1 MKRFI
6 LMMTGLFATM
16 GFAMTGQAMAEK
28 GKAEPWQLNL
38 QEPASPLAQSV
49 NDFHDILLVVI
60 TLITLFVLG
69 LLIWVMV
76 KFNEKSN
83 PVPTRTSHN
92 TLIEVVWTVVPVLIL
107 LIIAIPS
114 FQLLYQSDDVADAEM
129 TLKVTGYQW
138 YWGYEYP
145 DHGGIAFEAY
155 IKDDAELL
163 PGEPRLLT
171 TDTAVVIPVK
181 TNIQVLVTSADVG
194 HAWALPAN
202 GHKTD
207 AWPGRT
213 NHLPLYIDEPGM
225 YYGQCSELCGRN
237 HGFMPI
243 MVKAVTKEEFD
254 AWVATQQA
262 SMGITSP
269 AVDVA
274 QISGSQNS
282 GN

>member
-16 GFAMTGQAMAEK
+16 GFAMTGQAMAGK
-28 GKAEPWQLNL
+28 GMADPWQLNL

-49 NDFHDILLVVI
+49 TDFHDILLVVI

-145 DHGGIAFEAY
+145 DQGGIAFEAY

-181 TNIQVLVTSADVG
+181 TNIQVLITSADVG

-274 QISGSQNS
+274 QISGSKNS

>member
-6 LMMTGLFATM
+6 LMMMGL
-16 GFAMTGQAMAEK
+16 FAMTGQAMAEM
-28 GKAEPWQLNL
+28 GKAEQWQLNL

-49 NDFHDILLVVI
+49 TDFHDILLVVI
-60 TLITLFVLG
+60 TLITLFVLV
-69 LLIWVMV
+69 LLIWVMI
-76 KFNEKSN
+76 KFNDKAN
-83 PVPTRTSHN
+83 PVPSRTSHN

-107 LIIAIPS
+107 VIIAIPS
-114 FQLLYQSDDVADAEM
+114 FQLLYQSDDVTESEM

-171 TDTAVVIPVK
+171 TDAAVVIPVK
-181 TNIQVLVTSADVG
+181 TNIQVLITSADVG

-207 AWPGRT
+207 AWPGRV
-213 NHLPLYIDEPGM
+213 NHLPLYIEEPGM

-262 SMGITSP
+262 SMGITPP

-274 QISGSQNS
+274 QISGSTNPA
-282 GN
+282 N

>member
-6 LMMTGLFATM
+6 LMMAGL
-16 GFAMTGQAMAEK
+16 FAMTGQANAEM

-38 QEPASPLAQSV
+38 QEPASPLMRSV
-49 NDFHDILLVVI
+49 TDFHDILLVV
-60 TLITLFVLG
+60 TGLIVLAVLV

-76 KFNEKSN
+76 RFNEKAN
-83 PVPTRTSHN
+83 PIPSKTSHN
-92 TLIEVVWTVVPVLIL
+92 TMIEVVWTVVPVLVL
-107 LIIAIPS
+107 VIIAIPS

-145 DHGGIAFEAY
+145 DHGGINFEAY
-155 IKDDAELL
+155 LKPDEELL

-171 TDTAVVIPVK
+171 TDTAVVIPVM

-194 HAWALPAN
+194 HSWALPAN

-207 AWPGRT
+207 AWPGRI
-213 NHLPLYIDEPGM
+213 NHLPLFIEKPGM

-243 MVKAVTKEEFD
+243 MVKAVTKDEFA
-254 AWVATQQA
+254 AWVETQQA
-262 SMGITSP
+262 SMGIADKT
-269 AVDVA
+269 VDVA
-274 QISGSQNS
+274 RVTSD
-282 GN
+282 

>member
-1 MKRFI
+1 VKRFF
-6 LMMTGLFATM
+6 LTMVGL
-16 GFAMTGQAMAEK
+16 FAMTGQAMAEM
-28 GKAEPWQLNL
+28 GKAAPWQLNL
-38 QEPASPLAQSV
+38 QEAASPLMHSV
-49 NDFHDILLVVI
+49 HDFHDILLVVI
-60 TLITLFVLG
+60 TLITLFVLA

-76 KFNEKSN
+76 RFNEKAN
-83 PVPTRTSHN
+83 PVPSKTSHN

-107 LIIAIPS
+107 VIIAIPS
-114 FQLLYQSDDVADAEM
+114 FQLLYQSDDVAESEM

-145 DHGGIAFEAY
+145 DHGDISFEAY
-155 IKDDAELL
+155 MKADDELL

-194 HAWALPAN
+194 HSWALPAN

-207 AWPGRT
+207 AWPGRI
-213 NHLPLYIDEPGM
+213 NHLPLYIEEPGM

-254 AWVATQQA
+254 AWVQTQQA
-262 SMGITSP
+262 SMGITDKS
-269 AVDVA
+269 VDVA
-274 QISGSQNS
+274 HVTTD
-282 GN
+282 

>member
-6 LMMTGLFATM
+6 LMMMGL
-16 GFAMTGQAMAEK
+16 FAMTGQAMAEK
-28 GKAEPWQLNL
+28 GMAEPWQLNL

-49 NDFHDILLVVI
+49 TDFHDILLVVI

-83 PVPTRTSHN
+83 PVPTKTSHN

-107 LIIAIPS
+107 VIVAIPS

-145 DHGGIAFEAY
+145 DQGGIAFEAY
-155 IKDDAELL
+155 MKADDELL

-194 HAWALPAN
+194 HSWALPAN

-243 MVKAVTKEEFD
+243 MVKAVPKEEFD

-262 SMGITSP
+262 AMGITP
-269 AVDVA
+269 PKVDVA
-274 QISGSQNS
+274 QISGN
-282 GN
+282 